1 MRTKGKLVSWD
12 ASKGYGFIS
21 PSTSGKN
28 IFIHKSDFSNRKR
41 QPQIND
47 IITFTLSKDRKG
59 RPCATEATF
68 TGEKLIKKQS
78 RSPSKFS
85 VYLALTFIA
94 VLLVIVSVSN
104 APIEL
109 AYIYI
114 GLSVFTFFSYS
125 LDKYKAQKGSWRT
138 PESTLH
144 VLALF
149 GGWPGAALAQQ
160 VIRSPTSG

>member
-1 MRTKGKLVSWD
+1 MGYVDKNGNLKIRKNQADVSSKDLLLRIKGKLVSWD

-28 IFIHKSDFSNRKR
+28 IFIHKSDCSDRKR

-47 IITFTLSKDRKG
+47 IITFTLSKDKKG
-59 RPCATEATF
+59 RPCATDATF

-78 RSPSKFS
+78 RGLGKFG

-94 VLLVIVSVSN
+94 VLLVTVSVSN
-104 APIEL
+104 TPIEL

-114 GLSVFTFFSYS
+114 
-125 LDKYKAQKGSWRT
+125 
-138 PESTLH
+138 
-144 VLALF
+144 
-149 GGWPGAALAQQ
+149 
-160 VIRSPTSG
+160 

>member
-1 MRTKGKLVSWD
+1 MCYR
-12 ASKGYGFIS
+12 GYFHWG
-21 PSTSGKN
+21 
-28 IFIHKSDFSNRKR
+28 
-41 QPQIND
+41 
-47 IITFTLSKDRKG
+47 
-59 RPCATEATF
+59 
-68 TGEKLIKKQS
+68 KLIKKQS

-85 VYLALTFIA
+85 VYLALMFIIS
-94 VLLVIVSVSN
+94 LFVIVSVSN

-160 VIRSPTSG
+160 LIRHKSKKKEFRFVFWITVIFNLFAIGWLLSPNGSELLRLLA